1 MPISIF
7 IKLLC
12 IRFYKKR
19 IHKGFI
25 IFIVKEMEGAMGS
38 FDNYPKSMK
47 KFVRYIKQDA
57 SKEQLIEIKKL
68 LNSTIQKRIKAL
80 ELDN

>member
-1 MPISIF
+1 
-7 IKLLC
+7 
-12 IRFYKKR
+12 
-19 IHKGFI
+19 
-25 IFIVKEMEGAMGS
+25 MGS

-57 SKEQLIEIKKL
+57 SKEQPIEIKKL